1 MAGRKLFVLVLT
13 VLTAAG
19 SAGGAPGNVANPH
32 LTKGQRRV
40 FAAGSLHIGAQVR
53 CSSEGIR
60 VSARVAARRHSI
72 ATVADG
78 AHGSATLTLST
89 LADGR
94 VIASCK

>member
-1 MAGRKLFVLVLT
+1 L
-13 VLTAAG
+13 
-19 SAGGAPGNVANPH
+19 H
-32 LTKGQRRV
+32 LTKGQQRV